1 MLLIGR
7 VLKPQGIKG
16 ELKIAHYFDAP
27 DDFVG
32 ISSLYAA
39 GKEFRLE
46 RVRIT
51 DEAVFIKLAG
61 IDDRNAA
68 ETLRGAKLRIPRDAA
83 PKPRDGRYYIAD
95 LIGLEVVSDGVELG
109 RIKDVVQNGAADVY
123 VVNGDRNFMFPALK
137 SVIKKIDLSTK
148 SVAVDTEEL
157 EKVAVYED

>member
-1 MLLIGR
+1 MLSIGK

-16 ELKIAHYFDAP
+16 ELKIAHYLDAP

-39 GKEFRLE
+39 GKEFKLE

-51 DEAVFIKLAG
+51 DEAVYIKLYG

-68 ETLRGAKLRIPRDAA
+68 ETLRGAKLGIPRDAA
-83 PKPRDGRYYIAD
+83 PEPAEGRYYIAD
-95 LIGLEVVSDGVELG
+95 LIGLDVVANDGKLG
-109 RIKDVVQNGAADVY
+109 KIKSVVQNGAADVY
-123 VVNGDRNFMFPALK
+123 VVEGNKNFMFPALK
-137 SVIKKIDLSTK
+137 SVIKKVDLSTK
-148 SVAVDTEEL
+148 SVAIDTEEL